1 MTDGTGVF
9 YDGITSQRH
18 DVTVTLLETTLRA
31 TDAQRRVVAEWPY
44 DELESMAAP
53 DSVLRLGRRDNP
65 DTARLEVRDPGLM
78 TAIDI
83 KAEGIDRT
91 GGLARRQRAVVTA
104 WIVAATVSLVLVA
117 WFGVPVI
124 AERLAP
130 LVPAGLERRLGDAVD
145 MQTRAM
151 LDTGG
156 TGEAFECGRSPRERP
171 GRAAFDK
178 LVARLETNAGLV
190 NPVRAFVVRRPEANA
205 IALPGGTVYVFEGL
219 IDQARTPDELAGV
232 IAHEMGHVAHRDGTR
247 SVLQG
252 AGLSFLFG
260 MLLGDFVGGGAVV
273 IAARTVLQSSY
284 TREVETAADAY
295 SVDLMNSIGA
305 DGSALAAILT
315 RIGGATEPGMK
326 ILMDH
331 PETRQR
337 AGTIR
342 ARAQPAHGAPL
353 LDATDWAALK
363 RICER

>member
-1 MTDGTGVF
+1 MTDGTGIF
-9 YDGITSQRH
+9 YDGVTSERR
-18 DVTVTLLETTLRA
+18 DVTIMLLARTLRA
-31 TDAQRRVVAEWPY
+31 VDAQQRIVAEWPY
-44 DELESMAAP
+44 EELESMSAP
-53 DSVLRLGRRDNP
+53 DSVLRLGRRDSP
-65 DTARLEVRDPGLM
+65 DTARLEVRDADLM
-78 TAIDI
+78 AAIDI

-104 WIVAATVSLVLVA
+104 WIVAATVSLLLVA

-124 AERLAP
+124 AERLVP
-130 LVPAGLERRLGDAVD
+130 LVPAGLERRLGDAVE
-145 MQTRAM
+145 MQTRAT

-156 TGEAFECGRSPRERP
+156 AGEDFECGRGPRGP
-171 GRAAFDK
+171 AGRAAFDK
-178 LVARLETNAGLV
+178 LVARLDAAAGLR

-205 IALPGGTVYVFEGL
+205 IALPGGTIFVFAGL
-219 IDQARTPDELAGV
+219 INQARTPDELAGV
-232 IAHEMGHVAHRDGTR
+232 IAHEMGHVAHHDGTR

-284 TREVETAADAY
+284 TREVETAADTY

-331 PETRQR
+331 PDTRQR
-337 AGTIR
+337 ADRIR
-342 ARAQPAHGAPL
+342 AHAQTARGTPL
-353 LDATDWAALK
+353 LDAGDWAALK